1 MDRLE
6 LEGVVVP
13 AAGAKLLMDGDRF
26 RVESVEATYEG
37 VFTIDVEQEP
47 AHIDIEFVQGPE
59 AGETIHGIYALAGD
73 TLVMCLGLVGGT
85 RPAKFAST
93 PGSQHAL
100 EHLHRASAARPA
112 NVTGGTPPPQP
123 PEPERGDAAA
133 FEVELTDIYRR
144 LAGDWDAVELVTEGR
159 ALPPAMLAH
168 GRRTMTGNEIKVVF
182 GGQTMVHAKVRI
194 DETRSPI
201 AIDYLSLAAR
211 TQGVV
216 TRGIMEWV
224 GDEARFLM
232 ASAGAPRPASFT
244 ETSGTLSRWRR
255 R

>member
-1 MDRLE
+1 
-6 LEGVVVP
+6 
-13 AAGAKLLMDGDRF
+13 
-26 RVESVEATYEG
+26 
-37 VFTIDVEQEP
+37 
-47 AHIDIEFVQGPE
+47 
-59 AGETIHGIYALAGD
+59 
-73 TLVMCLGLVGGT
+73 
-85 RPAKFAST
+85 
-93 PGSQHAL
+93 
-100 EHLHRASAARPA
+100 
-112 NVTGGTPPPQP
+112 
-123 PEPERGDAAA
+123 
-133 FEVELTDIYRR
+133 
-144 LAGDWDAVELVTEGR
+144 
-159 ALPPAMLAH
+159 
-168 GRRTMTGNEIKVVF
+168 
-182 GGQTMVHAKVRI
+182 VRI